1 MDASDLTGYV
11 KDPIRL
17 GCRRPHGTHGTNQR
31 HLSVPAQSVWSSGQV
46 ARDPKAA
53 LVLAMRTEQE
63 LVQGRC
69 QVLALPSTLR
79 ETRPMLRVLL
89 IIIGLAQLAMAAAQ
103 TLVSTGPQ
111 TRTAL
116 LEEFTAIRCGNCPS
130 AHVVANALS
139 LAHPDDLVVVGV
151 HGGGL
156 AVPIGAQPDFRTPD
170 GTALWSQ
177 FSVAFQPQGLVNRGP
192 LLATANWTNAVQNV
206 LATPSPVNLGVATT
220 FDAATR
226 ILTIDLESYYTTTS
240 APGTDAISVLLTQD
254 RIVGYQQDYMNG
266 AQAAYEHRH
275 VLRDYLTP
283 IAGDPVLDA
292 EEGSL
297 VQRTWTFAVPESW
310 DAEDLSVVAF
320 IGEQGG
326 VVYQARS
333 VGVNSGATAV
343 RDEETAVFGTAYP
356 VPATEVVTI
365 PMNTSSA
372 AQLTVRDM
380 TGRIVRNVN
389 VPASSEKIV
398 VDVRSFAP
406 GHYFY
411 QADGGRAQRFVVGR

>member
-1 MDASDLTGYV
+1 
-11 KDPIRL
+11 
-17 GCRRPHGTHGTNQR
+17 
-31 HLSVPAQSVWSSGQV
+31 
-46 ARDPKAA
+46 
-53 LVLAMRTEQE
+53 
-63 LVQGRC
+63 
-69 QVLALPSTLR
+69 
-79 ETRPMLRVLL
+79 MLRTLL
-89 IIIGLAQLAMAAAQ
+89 ILFGLAEFTLSSAQ
-103 TLVSTGPQ
+103 TLVSTEPQ
-111 TRTAL
+111 PRTAL

-130 AHVVANALS
+130 AHVVANALTI
-139 LAHPDDLVVVGV
+139 AHPDDLVVVGV

-156 AVPIGAQPDFRTPD
+156 AIPIGAQPDFRTTD

-177 FSVAFQPQGLVNRGP
+177 FSVAFQPQGLVNRGS
-192 LLATANWTNAVQNV
+192 LLATANWSSAVQNV

-220 FDAATR
+220 FDADTR
-226 ILTIDLESYYTTTS
+226 ILTIDLELYYTATS

-283 IAGDPVLDA
+283 IAGDAVLDA
-292 EEGSL
+292 QEGSL
-297 VQRTWTFAVPESW
+297 VQRTWTFTVPEAW

-320 IGEQGG
+320 VGEQGG

-333 VGVNSGATAV
+333 VDVNDGATAV
-343 RDEETAVFGTAYP
+343 RDESDTVFGTAYP
-356 VPATEVVTI
+356 VPATDLVTI
-365 PMNTSSA
+365 PMNSSSA

-389 VPASSEKIV
+389 VPAGSERIL
-398 VDVRSFAP
+398 VDVRSLAP

-411 QADGGRAQRFVVGR
+411 QADGGRAQRFLVGR